1 MISPVYDFKLHIP
14 LDSKGIEHG
23 LGATGWRELDHR
35 YLSQRLIKPNMV
47 VCDVGAN
54 VGYYVAMYGKL
65 MEDSGFIY
73 ALEPDPRSITY
84 LRRNVEL
91 NGLTPRV
98 HIDAIALSDHDGE
111 LPFHLA
117 NFPNLSGLQ
126 PSTLSRGYAETVNV
140 PVRDLGRYL
149 GSLPHKID
157 LLRMD
162 IEGHEVQI
170 LGSLAN
176 RAEEEGSVEWAPVH
190 IIFEGHAWE
199 YSKSGDNSMRPV
211 VERLF
216 RFGYRARYLCTA
228 MEHFSP
234 IRSRGYT
241 PEVVIDAKRR
251 LYGVYEDVKN
261 ADALELISEEPGIT
275 TICLGRD
282 SS

>member
-1 MISPVYDFKLHIP
+1 MK
-14 LDSKGIEHG
+14 
-23 LGATGWRELDHR
+23 
-35 YLSQRLIKPNMV
+35 
-47 VCDVGAN
+47 
-54 VGYYVAMYGKL
+54 
-65 MEDSGFIY
+65 DSGFTY
-73 ALEPDPRSITY
+73 AVEPDPRSITY

-117 NFPNLSGLQ
+117 KFPNLSGLQ
-126 PSTLSRGYAETVNV
+126 PSALSRSYAESVDV

-149 GSLPHKID
+149 GSLPHRID

-170 LGSLAN
+170 LNSLAN
-176 RAEEEGSVEWAPVH
+176 RAEEENSIEWATVH

-199 YSKSGDNSMRPV
+199 YSKSGHNSMRPV
-211 VERLF
+211 IERLF
-216 RFGYRARYLCTA
+216 RLGYRARYLCNA
-228 MEHFSP
+228 MEHVSP

-241 PEVVIDAKRR
+241 PKVVIDAKRR
-251 LYGVYEDVKN
+251 FYGVYEDVKN
-261 ADALELISEEPGIT
+261 TDALELISEEPGMT
-275 TICLGRD
+275 TICLERD